1 MEAPVI
7 AAEVLEALEAVLP
20 EDAPAGHEA
29 WQKVKFVSNHSWP
42 HSVFH
47 FGTQRFQAT
56 LGNCLTEQA
65 TLRVARACYV
75 RFSDGDPKEQ
85 VSEFRNKIYAKI
97 KGIQG
102 NGDAHPNPPKKKRR
116 IVVANG
122 APASRRA
129 PARRR

>member
-1 MEAPVI
+1 MEAPAI

-29 WQKVKFVSNHSWP
+29 WQKVKFTSTHSWP
-42 HSVFH
+42 HSRFY

-65 TLRVARACYV
+65 TQRVARACYV
-75 RFSDGDPKEQ
+75 RFSDGDPQEK
-85 VSEFRNKIYAKI
+85 VAEFRNQIYAKI

-102 NGDAHPNPPKKKRR
+102 NGAAAGDPAKM
-116 IVVANG
+116 G
-122 APASRRA
+122 GWSGSQAPMQ
-129 PARRR
+129 